1 MIWEAAV
8 RPFTLNCCT
17 IRRYLRIKIA
27 TFRKQTIAGGA
38 YLLESLSDINI
49 FQKLKTLQRYKS
61 IKVEQLLYIY
71 WGSRTAED
79 FVQTEFFSLFMGNT
93 VSTKL
98 LIWIFQNGR
107 RPTPQFWMS
116 KLRSSYY
123 ARNVKFN
130 GTAASSGIRTKKFR
144 KLESR
149 DGSFLLCFAIKY
161 HFRGP

>member
-107 RPTPQFWMS
+107 RPTPVEFTNFEWTNSDRPIM
-116 KLRSSYY
+116 
-123 ARNVKFN
+123 
-130 GTAASSGIRTKKFR
+130 
-144 KLESR
+144 
-149 DGSFLLCFAIKY
+149 
-161 HFRGP
+161 RGMWNSTELQLQVV